1 MSNKSPLGR
10 GLSSLIPNK
19 PTQTTPSSGVS
30 ATTSQPHSSN
40 THTASPEILTQPYE
54 LEVSSIAPNPFQP
67 RYEFR
72 QEDIDNLAQS
82 ILDKGVLQPLVVTPV
97 GNGKYQLI
105 AGERRLRAAKK
116 AGFGTVPVVV
126 RTNVSDQ
133 DKAELALIE
142 NIQRQNLNAIERA
155 KGYRDLQETFQL
167 TQEQIAEK
175 MALSRS
181 SVANTLRYLTLPQ
194 SVQDALSRDVITEG
208 HAKIIAGVSNPALQE
223 KILENIIKHSLN
235 VRETEKV
242 AKQDPSKIMNTI
254 EPEVKTWMSQVADTI
269 NSKVEVRKKG
279 KRYIVT
285 MNFFSEQEIE
295 RFSHYFKQD
304 EE

>member
-1 MSNKSPLGR
+1 MSNSKSPLGR

-19 PTQTTPSSGVS
+19 PLQESVAPPVSDTPASVENLQASSTGAVQ
-30 ATTSQPHSSN
+30 AD
-40 THTASPEILTQPYE
+40 ILTQPHE
-54 LEVSSIAPNPFQP
+54 LDVSLIAPNPFQP

-72 QEDIDNLAQS
+72 EEDIDNLAQS
-82 ILDKGVLQPLVVTPV
+82 ILDKGVLQPLVITPA
-97 GNGKYQLI
+97 GEGKYQLI

-116 AGFGTVPVVV
+116 AGLTTVPVVV

-155 KGYRDLQETFQL
+155 KGYKDLQETFQL

-194 SVQDALSRDVITEG
+194 SVQNALAGDVITEG
-208 HAKIIAGVSNPALQE
+208 HAKIIAGVANPALQE

-254 EPEVKTWMSQVADTI
+254 EPEVKTWMAQVADTI
-269 NSKVEVRKKG
+269 NNKVEVRK
-279 KRYIVT
+279 
-285 MNFFSEQEIE
+285 
-295 RFSHYFKQD
+295 
-304 EE
+304 

>member
-1 MSNKSPLGR
+1 MSSKSPLGR

-19 PTQTTPSSGVS
+19 PLQDPSTSKVPESESTQVNVSSVS
-30 ATTSQPHSSN
+30 SSDILAQPH
-40 THTASPEILTQPYE
+40 E
-54 LEVSSIAPNPFQP
+54 LDVSLITPNPFQP

-72 QEDIDNLAQS
+72 VEDIDNLAQS
-82 ILDKGVLQPLVVTPV
+82 ILDKGILQPLVITPV
-97 GNGKYQLI
+97 GDGKYQLI

-116 AGFGTVPVVV
+116 AGLKTVPVVV

-194 SVQDALSRDVITEG
+194 SVQNALAGDVITEG
-208 HAKIIAGVSNPALQE
+208 HAKIIAGVASPALQE

-242 AKQDPSKIMNTI
+242 AKQDPSKIMNII
-254 EPEVKTWMSQVADTI
+254 EPEVKTWMAQVADKI
-269 NSKVEVRKKG
+269 NNKVEVRKKG

-295 RFSHYFKQD
+295 RFSQYFNQEK
-304 EE
+304 E